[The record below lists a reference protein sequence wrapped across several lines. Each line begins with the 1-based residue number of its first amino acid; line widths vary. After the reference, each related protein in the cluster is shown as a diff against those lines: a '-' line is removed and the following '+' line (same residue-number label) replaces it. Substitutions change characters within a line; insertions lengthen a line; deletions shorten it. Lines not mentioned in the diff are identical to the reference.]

1 MPVNHLTTPK
11 AVYCTTPERTR
22 LRYVALT
29 SGRNEERF
37 IERAIKGVLSQ
48 SPPPDA
54 YVVVDDGSTDGTP
67 QILEGYGKVHT
78 VRLEKPRHPTRG
90 VNLAWALNAG
100 VKRATEL
107 VPDWDYLL
115 KVDADS
121 VIPQGYFNQLLDKFR
136 ENPRLGVTSGTP
148 QDEKVW
154 RGRASDG
161 AKVYRRG
168 CWDDIRHFV
177 PCNAFD
183 TVALLQAK
191 RYRWVVESFPE
202 IKYTQLR
209 TWRRENLRRWIL
221 SGRSRYYMGFPSW
234 HTFLIAGVYA
244 THSPWIIGSLSM
256 FLAHAL
262 TALGGLKKPF
272 PPEFY
277 EFVKKYAVWETLER
291 YRERRL
297 T

>member
-1 MPVNHLTTPK
+1 L
-11 AVYCTTPERTR
+11 ERTR

-29 SGRNEERF
+29 SGRNEKKY
-37 IERAIKGVLSQ
+37 IEQAIKGVLSQ
-48 SPPPDA
+48 NPPPDA

-67 QILEGYGKVHT
+67 QILEEYREVHV
-78 VRLEKPRHPTRG
+78 VRLENPRHPTRG

-107 VPDWDYLL
+107 VPDWEYLL

-121 VIPQGYFNQLLDKFR
+121 VIPPRYFNQLLDKFR
-136 ENPRLGVTSGTP
+136 EIPGLGVTSGTP

-168 CWDDIRHFV
+168 CWDDVRHFV

-191 RYRWVVESFPE
+191 RHGWVVESFPR
-202 IKYTQLR
+202 IRYTQLR
-209 TWRRENLRRWIL
+209 TWRRESLRRWIL
-221 SGRSRYYMGFPSW
+221 SGRSRYYMGFPVW
-234 HTFLIAGVYA
+234 HTFLVAGVYA
-244 THSPWIIGSLSM
+244 AHSPRVIGGLSM

-272 PPEFY
+272 SPEFY
-277 EFVKKYAVWETLER
+277 EFVNKYAVWETLER
-291 YRERRL
+291 YREGRL

>member
-1 MPVNHLTTPK
+1 MTG
-11 AVYCTTPERTR
+11 

-29 SGRNEERF
+29 SGRNEEKF
-37 IERAIKGVLSQ
+37 IERTIRGVFSQ
-48 SPPPDA
+48 TPQPDA

-67 QILEGYGKVHT
+67 RILEGHSGVHV

-121 VIPQGYFNQLLDKFR
+121 VIPKVYFNQLLDRFR

-168 CWDDIRHFV
+168 CWDDVRHFV

-191 RYRWVVESFPE
+191 RYGWVVESFPE
-202 IKYTQLR
+202 IRYTQLR
-209 TWRRENLRRWIL
+209 TWRRGSLRRWIL

-234 HTFLIAGVYA
+234 HTFLIAGVYS
-244 THSPWIIGSLSM
+244 TQSPWVIGGLSM

-291 YRERRL
+291 YHERRL

>member
-1 MPVNHLTTPK
+1 MYDPW
-11 AVYCTTPERTR
+11 ERTR

-29 SGRNEERF
+29 CGRNEERF
-37 IERAIKGVLSQ
+37 IEQSIRGVFSQ
-48 SPPPDA
+48 STPPDA
-54 YVVVDDGSTDGTP
+54 YVVVDDGSTDGTLRV
-67 QILEGYGKVHT
+67 LEGYSNVHA
-78 VRLEKPRHPTRG
+78 VRLGNPRHPTRG

-107 VPDWDYLL
+107 VPDWEYLL

-121 VIPQGYFNQLLDKFR
+121 VIPPGYFNQLLDKFR
-136 ENPRLGVTSGTP
+136 ENPGLGVTSGTP

-168 CWDDIRHFV
+168 CWDDLRHFV

-191 RYRWVVESFPE
+191 RYGWVVESFPK

-209 TWRRENLRRWIL
+209 TWRRGSLRRWIL

-234 HTFLIAGVYA
+234 HTFLIAGVYS
-244 THSPWIIGSLSM
+244 THSPWVIGGLSM

-262 TALGGLKKPF
+262 TALGGMKRPF
-272 PPEFY
+272 TPEFY

-291 YRERRL
+291 YHEKRL

>member
-1 MPVNHLTTPK
+1 M
-11 AVYCTTPERTR
+11 
-22 LRYVALT
+22 ALT

-37 IERAIKGVLSQ
+37 IAETIRGVLSQ
-48 SPPPDA
+48 SCPPAA
-54 YVVVDDGSTDGTP
+54 YVIVDDGSTDKTP
-67 QILEGYGKVHT
+67 EILGQLKDIEV
-78 VRLEKPRHPTRG
+78 VRLENPRHQTRG

-100 VKRATEL
+100 VKKATEL

-121 VIPQGYFNQLLDKFR
+121 VLPPDYLKSLVDRFE
-136 ENPRLGVTSGTP
+136 ENPRLGLASGTP

-154 RGRASDG
+154 RRRASDG

-168 CWDDIRHFV
+168 CWYDVKHFV

-191 RYRWVVESFPE
+191 RFGWVVESFPE
-202 IKYTQLR
+202 VRYTQLR
-209 TWRRENLRRWIL
+209 TWRRGSLGRWIL

-234 HTFLIAGVYA
+234 HTFLIAIVYSK
-244 THSPWIIGSLSM
+244 HSPWIIGSLSM
-256 FLAHAL
+256 FLAHLL
-262 TALGGLKKPF
+262 TALGGLKRPF
-272 PPEFY
+272 PAQFY

-291 YRERRL
+291 ISERRL